1 MKKKR
6 RTGKDIINQKRYG
19 TNSEEASLLESAK
32 CREIV
37 QEILNFGVS
46 QHQIKTLIKLLALEL
61 ENNEM
66 MQNVV
71 ESVKEKNQIDSPTIT
86 I

>member
-6 RTGKDIINQKRYG
+6 MTGKNIIDQKRYG
-19 TNSEEASLLESAK
+19 SKPEEDSLLESAK
-32 CREIV
+32 CREII

-66 MQNVV
+66 MQDVV
-71 ESVKEKNQIDSPTIT
+71 ESVKEKDRIDSPTIT
-86 I
+86 V